1 MPLKKMV
8 LPFGM
13 LISDCRCAF
22 DGESIVDEFEI
33 RQHKMINH
41 LIAKPRI
48 QIDNVVPE
56 FLGWQTA
63 EAEGIKYIGT
73 GISVNINE
81 PVTTDLVII
90 PSFENA
96 NEEDCFAYIKETGI
110 YYYALS
116 DAIYYI
122 TYNQYSNCRCAKK
135 HNH

>member
-1 MPLKKMV
+1 MNVGVEGNRIADAIKVSEKVYKTFDQALEEKSIAKDV
-8 LPFGM
+8 LEYAIKEDGT
-13 LISDCRCAF
+13 SVWNADKVKVTVVAF

-81 PVTTDLVII
+81 
-90 PSFENA
+90 
-96 NEEDCFAYIKETGI
+96 
-110 YYYALS
+110 
-116 DAIYYI
+116 
-122 TYNQYSNCRCAKK
+122 R
-135 HNH
+135 

>member
-1 MPLKKMV
+1 MKV
-8 LPFGM
+8 TVV
-13 LISDCRCAF
+13 AF

-96 NEEDCFAYIKETGI
+96 NEDCFAYIKETEFTI
-110 YYYALS
+110 THYQIRSIIPTPQPILKLS
-116 DAIYYI
+116 L
-122 TYNQYSNCRCAKK
+122 CEK